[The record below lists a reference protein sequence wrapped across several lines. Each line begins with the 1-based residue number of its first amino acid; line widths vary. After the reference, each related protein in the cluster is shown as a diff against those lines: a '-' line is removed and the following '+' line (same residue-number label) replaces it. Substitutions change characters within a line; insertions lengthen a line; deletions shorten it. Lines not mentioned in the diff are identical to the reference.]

1 MALAVASRQ
10 ARIPLGGDKPPLEL
24 RPDGYN
30 LRISR
35 KRTMNPI
42 LAGIVAAAL
51 VLLSVPAFRWLGRF
65 APRLLY
71 AQPFIMIALSGAAA
85 AMLSSAIGLPLLVCG
100 IISVLVALPTGYWG
114 CRLMLDEFLRDVR
127 F

>member
-1 MALAVASRQ
+1 
-10 ARIPLGGDKPPLEL
+10 
-24 RPDGYN
+24 
-30 LRISR
+30 
-35 KRTMNPI
+35 MNPI
-42 LAGIVAAAL
+42 LAGIGSAVL
-51 VLLSVPAFRWLGRF
+51 LLLSVPAFRWLGSF

-71 AQPFIMIALSGAAA
+71 AQPFVMIGLSGASAA
-85 AMLSSAIGLPLLVCG
+85 LLSSAVGLPHLVCG